1 MGCRLVCAVLL
12 GVAPLLV
19 SAADIRVSSPLTASA
34 DVSSYTARIE
44 NCGEALTVKAGALG
58 SEQLMPSD
66 SFQLASGGHS
76 YCDVDFTLEGAG
88 RFSPSLV
95 VARLDGS
102 SNSLQESFQI
112 ESNAP
117 TLLLSGVGIS
127 GEAGNQ
133 RLDVSFTVGDDTDV
147 AYLSIDAAGLRASVL
162 RASGGVVKNARE
174 QAFAETPGGIRV
186 YPDEEGQNDFV
197 LSLPVNSSLEQA
209 AVLSDALVLVE
220 AHVVDSSGNQ
230 TSLSEISFVGDDVNE
245 EILGFQVAPASIVFS
260 NPLEEAQLVPSLE
273 FQFRG
278 LTPVPGRGKGVSYQS
293 SDPGAVYVSDSGTIY
308 PLKETPDGPV
318 AITVTYSGQ
327 ESVVVPVTV
336 DYSKVLEKLKV
347 EGLSEGL
354 PFVLASLNHA
364 YDMPSLLGVFDDGS
378 SSPLTSSHKLSISVP
393 EGADGLL
400 DIDQGTVTA
409 STEIPESSPVNI
421 DISLL
426 QYPGVGVQMPIVAED
441 ALPSVNLQVEEI
453 GRASCR
459 ERV

>member
-273 FQFRG
+273 FQF
-278 LTPVPGRGKGVSYQS
+278 
-293 SDPGAVYVSDSGTIY
+293 
-308 PLKETPDGPV
+308 
-318 AITVTYSGQ
+318 
-327 ESVVVPVTV
+327 
-336 DYSKVLEKLKV
+336 
-347 EGLSEGL
+347 
-354 PFVLASLNHA
+354 
-364 YDMPSLLGVFDDGS
+364 
-378 SSPLTSSHKLSISVP
+378 
-393 EGADGLL
+393 
-400 DIDQGTVTA
+400 
-409 STEIPESSPVNI
+409 
-421 DISLL
+421 
-426 QYPGVGVQMPIVAED
+426 
-441 ALPSVNLQVEEI
+441 
-453 GRASCR
+453 
-459 ERV
+459 